1 MKINSINT
9 RELAAFSVTADQ
21 IDANAVTAGK
31 INAGAVTTNTIEAGA
46 VTSSKITVNQLLANE
61 IFAEDITASG
71 TISGAVIVGGTV
83 QGSTVACFGDGTISI
98 PMYSESDFD
107 TGINGGGAIR
117 GDYSSNGTLIDSTPS
132 GAAVIGNYIG
142 TNSGDFGGAGIKGV
156 GGAGLGA
163 IFTTS
168 SNTTCVK
175 IGGGSNRALLIG
187 TSGFTAIH
195 ATGASD
201 VGILI
206 DSDLANPTQAGLK
219 VVETSAFAGVRS
231 EGGTWDF
238 YADNGS
244 GSYGPFTGG
253 HDGLVLKAFT
263 AEQGDIICD
272 GDVIAKN
279 GVSDAILSMELSSK
293 PMQKSCAGAFVLQHE
308 LNEINRPAA
317 MKGLD
322 LDDYSQYDAIT
333 FNALGEG
340 LINVCGEGGDIEKGD
355 YICTS
360 SIAGKGMKQPQP
372 DDLKS
377 YTVAQA
383 RENVIF
389 NSTTEVKQIA
399 VIYKAG

>member
-1 MKINSINT
+1 MEEGSGGIAD
-9 RELAAFSVTADQ
+9 ELAAF
-21 IDANAVTAGK
+21 
-31 INAGAVTTNTIEAGA
+31 
-46 VTSSKITVNQLLANE
+46 
-61 IFAEDITASG
+61 
-71 TISGAVIVGGTV
+71 
-83 QGSTVACFGDGTISI
+83 
-98 PMYSESDFD
+98 
-107 TGINGGGAIR
+107 GGAIT
-117 GDYSSNGTLIDSTPS
+117 GAYEGTSSTAS
-132 GAAVIGNYIG
+132 A
-142 TNSGDFGGAGIKGV
+142 IKGRV
-156 GGAGLGA
+156 VSGSPGKAGV
-163 IFTTS
+163 FTVIS
-168 SNTTCVK
+168 GNTCVK
-175 IGGGSNRALLIG
+175 FYGGNNRCLDVFTFGFAGAHFTGSSDIGVLIES
-187 TSGFTAIH
+187 TSPLTK
-195 ATGASD
+195 
-201 VGILI
+201 
-206 DSDLANPTQAGLK
+206 PTQAGLK

-231 EGGTWDF
+231 SGGTWDF

-263 AEQGDIICD
+263 AEQGDIVCD

-308 LNEINRPAA
+308 LNETNRPAA
-317 MKGLD
+317 MKDLD
-322 LDDYSQYDAIT
+322 LDDYSKLDAIT

-360 SIAGKGMKQPQP
+360 SIAGKGVKQPQP

-377 YTVAQA
+377 YTVAQS

-389 NSTTEVKQIA
+389 SSTTEIKQIA